1 MLTST
6 RRACRRPVSLPE
18 SHSPTMRNEQKGNT
32 GRRPGQRPAPLYPAV
47 VAIVASSAILAYL
60 VWKYYGIKVAAL
72 IVIFVLFALFR
83 VLRPTRGGRQ
93 RFRA

>member
-6 RRACRRPVSLPE
+6 RRACRRPVSRRE

>member
-1 MLTST
+1 MLIST
-6 RRACRRPVSLPE
+6 GRTCRRPVPCPE
-18 SHSPTMRNEQKGNT
+18 SHSPTMRNEQKRNT

-47 VAIVASSAILAYL
+47 VAIVASSAVLAYL

-83 VLRPTRGGRQ
+83 VLRPTRAGRE